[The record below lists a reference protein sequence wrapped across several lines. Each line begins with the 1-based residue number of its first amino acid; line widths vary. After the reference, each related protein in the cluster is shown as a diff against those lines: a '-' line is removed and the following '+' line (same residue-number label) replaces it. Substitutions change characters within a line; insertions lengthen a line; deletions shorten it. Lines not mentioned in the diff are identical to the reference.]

1 MGSTLTLIRQSLI
14 LAVLMAVMVV
24 VSPSDSRTWVAAAS
38 VVALIF
44 FITISLLRH
53 REINRLAM
61 EVDEVL
67 HTGRQIDFSNYREG
81 DVAVLEN
88 ELAKMVA
95 NLARTRDQL
104 AHEKNA
110 LADALADISHQIRT
124 PLTAITLMLP
134 MIEDAGDAT
143 ERKRY
148 TRKLESMLER
158 VSWLVTTLLKIAKVD
173 AGAMHVEHQLAKAE
187 DVVRNAIAPLET
199 TMDLRE
205 VVACLKLDSDTTF
218 EGDANWTAEAI
229 ENIVKNC
236 IEQTPAG
243 GTVTIDANEDAI
255 ATSIIITDTGPGI
268 SPEDLPHVFERF
280 YRGKTAQPS
289 PVEFLTNE
297 NVDSSENA
305 STATTHSFAE
315 TRDPTGFGIGLSLA
329 QALVSAQGGTLSA
342 SNSSDGGAQFKITFP
357 KMTL

>member
-1 MGSTLTLIRQSLI
+1 MGSATTLVRQCLI
-14 LAVLMAVMVV
+14 LAALLAVIIVI
-24 VSPSDSRTWVAAAS
+24 SPIDSKLWVGAAS
-38 VVALIF
+38 VVALAF
-44 FITISLLRH
+44 FVTISLLRH

-81 DVAVLEN
+81 DVAVLTN
-88 ELAKMVA
+88 ELAKMVSS
-95 NLARTRDQL
+95 LARTRDQL

-110 LADALADISHQIRT
+110 LADALADVSHQIRT

-134 MIEDAGDAT
+134 MIEDASDAT

-173 AGAMHVEHQLAKAE
+173 AGAMHVEHQLVKTE
-187 DVVRNAIAPLET
+187 DVVRSAIVPLET
-199 TMDLRE
+199 AMDLRE
-205 VVACLKLDSDTTF
+205 VALHLKFDSDTAF

-236 IEQTPAG
+236 MEQTPAG
-243 GTVTIDANEDAI
+243 GSVTIEANEDAI
-255 ATSIIITDTGPGI
+255 ATSITITDTGPGI
-268 SPEDLPHVFERF
+268 SPDDLPHVFERF
-280 YRGKTAQPS
+280 YRGRSAEPS
-289 PVEFLTNE
+289 SFELGEEADAPSGSNNLLETNR
-297 NVDSSENA
+297 
-305 STATTHSFAE
+305 SFSKMRE
-315 TRDPTGFGIGLSLA
+315 PTGFGIGLSLA

-342 SNSSDGGAQFKITFP
+342 TNSTDRGAQFKITFP
-357 KMTL
+357 KLTI